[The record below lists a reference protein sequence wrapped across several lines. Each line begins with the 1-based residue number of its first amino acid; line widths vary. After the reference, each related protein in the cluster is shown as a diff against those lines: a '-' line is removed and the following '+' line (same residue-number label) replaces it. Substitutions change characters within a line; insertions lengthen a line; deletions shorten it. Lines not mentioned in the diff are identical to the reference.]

1 MENLDSASTSLQ
13 DGLGFF
19 GINNP
24 SNFPSRRNAPLISNY
39 TGGIRPLL
47 DAIEKLGDQ
56 SSGKSSVLESLAGI
70 SLPRGQGICTRVP
83 SIMRLQNHTSPE
95 PKLQL
100 EFCGKVVDTDEA
112 HISEANFSATEE
124 IAGNGKCISNTPP
137 DLTMVDFPGIT
148 RVPVHGQ
155 PEDIYEQINNIVMEY
170 IVPKESI
177 ILNVLSAGID
187 FPTCE
192 SIRMSQKVDKT
203 GERTLA
209 VVTRID
215 KSPEGLQEKVLADD
229 VNIGLGYV
237 CVRNRIGDETYDE
250 ARAEEARLF
259 HSHPLLS
266 KMDKSIVGFPVL
278 AQKLVQIQATSIAKF
293 LPDTVKKISEKLNKN
308 AAELDNMP
316 RHLSSIADAITAFM
330 LILGSAKESPRKI
343 HITGEFHEFP
353 DDVKMHCTA
362 CLAEMLDG
370 FSADLETKSAWNR
383 NKDKFL
389 EDEMKVLGETKSI
402 GFLIFLPRT
411 AFQTILRRRYIF
423 FLCVLLTKSES
434 YPQLQSFIRWAA
446 HNLITKAR
454 TQSIE
459 RVNDI
464 VEMEKMTDYSCSPD
478 YITTWT
484 RLMLQQEQFKVVMN
498 DESKEKRLP
507 FEMLGEV
514 EFGHLQDTQIVE
526 QAFDIKMGIMAY
538 WKIVTRRLV
547 DSLALHLIFTIQ
559 NLINK
564 DMEHEIV
571 KEVMSGPTG
580 GAGVGCIERML
591 EEPPSVVTKRAKLN
605 RSIRLL
611 WESKDVVAK
620 ILGRISATGQGN
632 V

>member
-1 MENLDSASTSLQ
+1 MNE
-13 DGLGFF
+13 
-19 GINNP
+19 GIQLP
-24 SNFPSRRNAPLISNY
+24 TIV
-39 TGGIRPLL
+39 IV
-47 DAIEKLGDQ
+47 GDQ

-70 SLPRGQGICTRVP
+70 SLPQGQGICTRVP

-95 PKLQL
+95 PKL

-124 IAGNGKCISNTPP
+124 IAGNGKCISNTP
-137 DLTMVDFPGIT
+137 LTLVVDKKG
-148 RVPVHGQ
+148 
-155 PEDIYEQINNIVMEY
+155 PEDIYEQINNIVMGVY
-170 IVPKESI
+170 CSESI
-177 ILNVLSAGID
+177 ILNVLSAGVD

-266 KMDKSIVGFPVL
+266 KMDKFIVGVPVL

-370 FSADLETKSAWNR
+370 FSADLETKSSWNR
-383 NKDKFL
+383 NRDKFL

-411 AFQTILRRRYIF
+411 AFQTILQRRCLKLWKTF
-423 FLCVLLTKSES
+423 FFVCVLLTKSES

-446 HNLITKAR
+446 LITKAR

-459 RVNDI
+459 RVKDI

-526 QAFDIKMGIMAY
+526 QALDIKMRIMAY

-591 EEPPSVVTKRAKLN
+591 EEPPSVVTKREKLN

-611 WESKDVVAK
+611 
-620 ILGRISATGQGN
+620 
-632 V
+632 